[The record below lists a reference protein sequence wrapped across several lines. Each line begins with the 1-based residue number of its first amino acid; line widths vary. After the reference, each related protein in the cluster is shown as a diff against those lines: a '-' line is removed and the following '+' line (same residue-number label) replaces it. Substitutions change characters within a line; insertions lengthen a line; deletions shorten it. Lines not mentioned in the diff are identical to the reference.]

1 MAVANLAVLIVSEPG
16 DTHAD
21 VVEHYLRI
29 SQKPFARTALSSWH
43 SQTVDWSLHR
53 SLRLRDPDGSSG
65 SVTPKTTVWWRRPGQ
80 FENPDLADDELQLA
94 RDETALMLPG
104 ILDALGVRWI
114 DRPWTL
120 ARARNRFVQL
130 VSATGLGIRVP
141 ETLVTNLP
149 QSARE
154 FMTGGPAVTK
164 TISSG
169 IGLAPFVEEVDLD
182 ELELVANV
190 PTLLQRRVVSKADW
204 RVVTVGGRCFA
215 WRRPRTDTDPIDWRV
230 VDPRGGEFLTR
241 EPPKSLVQDAIA
253 LQRTLDLNFSVQD
266 WLEADDELILLEVN
280 PQGQWL
286 FLEGAESQVAP
297 CLADHLSETRH
308 AR

>member
-1 MAVANLAVLIVSEPG
+1 MAVADLAVLIVSEPG

-21 VVEHYLRI
+21 VVENYLRT
-29 SQKPFARTALSSWH
+29 SETPFARTALSSWN
-43 SQTVDWSLHR
+43 SQTVDWSLDQ
-53 SLRLRDPDGSSG
+53 SLWLRDPDGCSG

-114 DRPWTL
+114 DQPWTL

-130 VSATGLGIRVP
+130 VSATALGIRVP

-154 FMTGGPAVTK
+154 FITAGPAITK

-169 IGLAPFVEEVDLD
+169 IGLAPFVEEVDRD
-182 ELELVANV
+182 DLELVANV
-190 PTLLQRRVVSKADW
+190 PTLLQRRVLSQADW
-204 RVVTVGGRCFA
+204 RVVTVGGTCFA
-215 WRRPRTDTDPIDWRV
+215 WRRPRTNADPIDWRS
-230 VDPRGGEFLTR
+230 VDPSGGQFLAG
-241 EPPKSLVQDAIA
+241 EPPKSVLQDAIA
-253 LQRTLDLNFSVQD
+253 LQRALDLSFSVQD
-266 WLEADDELILLEVN
+266 WLEADHEFILLEVN

-286 FLEGAESQVAP
+286 FLEGAESQVAQ
-297 CLADHLSETRH
+297 CLANHLSETRH
-308 AR
+308 AG